1 MMQCPNCGKGLKADL
16 AAIGKKVNC
25 PGCKRPFVHPD
36 ATELTVRQ
44 QSGDRRQLTRALEA
58 KQAAAESHDRLDR
71 GFHPIVPAVVL
82 VVLVGGGAG
91 LYRALNPPAAPS
103 PTEIVAAAPQASPT
117 PAPAQ
122 ALLDRDGDS
131 SSPTRSIGTTAPAA
145 TLPVE
150 LERAL
155 AADAPWKICLTPQLE
170 RGMQVDAPRKQA
182 TAQWDLY
189 RETRSET
196 TAAALKNLVGRSIRG
211 GTVPATFTTWQGGRT
226 YVYVTPL
233 AIDDAGAGEALLNEL
248 RRRGAV
254 PPYVVTLCLDGQQR
268 LFVDVATAAGGTV
281 GAPPEAA
288 KRASPEAA
296 SERRDE

>member
-36 ATELTVRQ
+36 ATQLTVRQ

-82 VVLVGGGAG
+82 VVLLGGGAG

-103 PTEIVAAAPQASPT
+103 PTEVVAATPQ
-117 PAPAQ
+117 PAP
-122 ALLDRDGDS
+122 S
-131 SSPTRSIGTTAPAA
+131 VAPAA

-155 AADAPWKICLTPQLE
+155 ADDGPWTIHLTAQLE

-196 TAAALKNLVGRSIRG
+196 TGAALKNLVSRSIRG
-211 GTVPATFTTWQGGRT
+211 GTVPGAFTTWQGGRT

-233 AIDDAGAGEALLNEL
+233 AVDDVGAGEALTTEL
-248 RRRGAV
+248 QRRGAV

-268 LFVDVATAAGGTV
+268 LFVDVATGARGAIAAGDSLA
-281 GAPPEAA
+281 APAA
-288 KRASPEAA
+288 TAKDASAETAA
-296 SERRDE
+296 GRRDE